1 MSSRKNIDFKHRLP
15 SPSCKFRLRWRTT
28 ITFFSSVFEFRGI
41 FFFFFVIFFMT
52 TSTSYSF
59 SAVPKVR
66 SRTPPPPA
74 VPATVNTPTRVPSAR
89 RTGPNA
95 PCEKKKTVFSS
106 LKRMRKKKRRA
117 RLLGRFNFPPK
128 SPFLFT
134 KFINVLDSPIVSM
147 RLFSPMDI
155 GILH

>member
-1 MSSRKNIDFKHRLP
+1 MSSRKNIDFKHHLP

-28 ITFFSSVFEFRGI
+28 ITFFSSVFEFRG
-41 FFFFFVIFFMT
+41 FFFFVIFFMT
-52 TSTSYSF
+52 TSTNYSF

-66 SRTPPPPA
+66 SRTPPAPA
-74 VPATVNTPTRVPSAR
+74 VPATVNTTTRVPSAR

-95 PCEKKKTVFSS
+95 PCEKKNSIFVVK
-106 LKRMRKKKRRA
+106 KDEKKKTTCKFV
-117 RLLGRFNFPPK
+117 GRFNFPPK

-147 RLFSPMDI
+147 RFFSPMDV
-155 GILH
+155 GTLH